1 MSTFVTTERDSGE
14 GKGQTA
20 EVSEASRALDA
31 GPSENIR
38 RTVTFRGALSF

>member
-1 MSTFVTTERDSGE
+1 MSTFAKTERDSGE

-20 EVSEASRALDA
+20 EVSEETRTLDA
-31 GPSENIR
+31 GPPENIR